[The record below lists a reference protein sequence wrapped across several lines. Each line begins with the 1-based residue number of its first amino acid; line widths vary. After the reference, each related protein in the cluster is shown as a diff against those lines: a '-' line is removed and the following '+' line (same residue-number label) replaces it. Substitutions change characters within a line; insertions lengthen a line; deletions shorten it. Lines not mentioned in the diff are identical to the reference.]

1 MHKRGYFVF
10 VMRTIFPR
18 WTWLL
23 AEVLPKQQKDSYSG
37 LPTAWWYHCSRA
49 TRLSSGCMTL
59 QIHKYVRAPTKWYL
73 KESHYQLINSDK
85 SMWSFYWR
93 GCHSCR
99 AAISGR
105 ARKFKPAPRYE
116 NRLSHRRWRMSDIN
130 PWNDL
135 SFLQVFDPYQMRLQ
149 GGVCENQKTYSSCAT
164 TNWKT
169 S

>member
-1 MHKRGYFVF
+1 MQILGYLSLL
-10 VMRTIFPR
+10 MMTIFPR
-18 WTWLL
+18 RTWPL
-23 AEVLPKQQKDSYSG
+23 AELSSKQQKDSYSG
-37 LPTAWWYHCSRA
+37 PPTAWWYHCSRVIVKS
-49 TRLSSGCMTL
+49 RDFMTL
-59 QIHKYVRAPTKWYL
+59 KFRKYVGIPTKWYHQVIYRCL
-73 KESHYQLINSDK
+73 CTSDK

-105 ARKFKPAPRYE
+105 ARKFSPAPRYE

-135 SFLQVFDPYQMRLQ
+135 SFLPVFDPYQMRLQ
-149 GGVCENQKTYSSCAT
+149 GGLCKNKKTYSSCAT